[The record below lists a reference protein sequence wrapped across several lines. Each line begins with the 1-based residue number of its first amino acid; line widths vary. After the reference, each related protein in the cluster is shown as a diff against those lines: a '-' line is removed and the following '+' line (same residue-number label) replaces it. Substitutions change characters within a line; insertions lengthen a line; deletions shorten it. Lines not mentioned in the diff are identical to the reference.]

1 MFSLAQYIKDNQD
14 QDFLSLPESL
24 YDNFD
29 DNQFQDNSNQLV
41 HFEPL
46 NQINNPD
53 ALNEEQK
60 ISLFWQK
67 EQQENEDYES
77 QIDKLNKLQNNPAN
91 EEKYEKPEKEE
102 FKAEKKENKVLSVNK
117 KKKMNFILE
126 GKKKKCRN
134 DYLIKKIKKYSF
146 SVKAKKHL
154 EELTH

>member
-24 YDNFD
+24 YDNLD

-60 ISLFWQK
+60 MSLK
-67 EQQENEDYES
+67 ITPMKKCMKSLKKKN
-77 QIDKLNKLQNNPAN
+77 A
-91 EEKYEKPEKEE
+91 KP
-102 FKAEKKENKVLSVNK
+102 K
-117 KKKMNFILE
+117 KKKIRFFQLIR
-126 GKKKKCRN
+126 KKR
-134 DYLIKKIKKYSF
+134 
-146 SVKAKKHL
+146 
-154 EELTH
+154 